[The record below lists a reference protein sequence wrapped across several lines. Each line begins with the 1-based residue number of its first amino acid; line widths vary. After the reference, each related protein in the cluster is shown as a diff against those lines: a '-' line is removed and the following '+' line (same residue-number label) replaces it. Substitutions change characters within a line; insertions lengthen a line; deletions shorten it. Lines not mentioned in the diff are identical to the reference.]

1 MLRKHRETETINIRR
16 KGIMKNRENQ
26 AKTGVREEDLESLLH
41 QVLREDGKV
50 FPTTEQD
57 IEHLEAEV
65 DQDEVTPIDPARLLA
80 RVKGEKEQAGEKVV
94 PLFGDVPKQIQ
105 EDMLAMAARNG
116 GQISEDTRRQMD
128 EDRENAEKRLDD
140 QHDQGNQ

>member
-1 MLRKHRETETINIRR
+1 
-16 KGIMKNRENQ
+16 MKNHENQ

-57 IEHLEAEV
+57 IEHIEAEV

-105 EDMLAMAARNG
+105 DDMLAMAARNG